1 MYKVNLCLGSPEYE
15 WQGFIKRDPASQRS
29 NHNTWNGWESPV
41 YMNRKQV
48 EAFIEGQKQ
57 LKLSGACVDDWS
69 MEGDIITVTTELKN
83 LIEMGCR
90 EQYDDEENACN
101 MWEVSFGYCWEL
113 SYSEVK
119 LRKQV
124 REKMNDLYEF
134 IQSQFEP
141 GLSGDNTP
149 FYGRKT
155 MGYDD
160 DDLEKLII
168 EFFLGYLKYEKEYEK
183 EYGI

>member
-41 YMNRKQV
+41 Y
-48 EAFIEGQKQ
+48 
-57 LKLSGACVDDWS
+57 
-69 MEGDIITVTTELKN
+69 
-83 LIEMGCR
+83 MGCR